1 MSRVVASPTL
11 RVAAEADR
19 LRRQGVDVVDLGAG
33 EPDFGTPEHVK
44 DAAHAASADANAAAG
59 VPSFHGNGTS

>member
-11 RVAAEADR
+11 KVAADAER

-33 EPDFGTPEHVK
+33 EPDFATPEHVK
-44 DAAHAASADANAAAG
+44 QAAHAALDSN
-59 VPSFHGNGTS
+59 FTK